1 MHDVRSAEDDDT
13 ASKLAFLN
21 VKFGLWAL
29 LSYLSL
35 GIGLEGLHGF
45 KVGWYLDFET
55 RRLMWTLGHA
65 HGVLLSVLA
74 IGFGMMLHVRHDTS
88 AGWPRIASGCLI
100 AATIL
105 LPGGFLLGGIYVYDG
120 DPGPAVLLSPVGGL
134 LLFAAVLLT
143 AVNYRPARSSEER
156 TRE

>member
-1 MHDVRSAEDDDT
+1 MRDMNSTEADDA

-29 LSYLSL
+29 LAYLSL
-35 GIGLEGLHGF
+35 GICLETFHGF
-45 KVGWYLDFET
+45 KVGWYLEFET

-65 HGVLLSVLA
+65 HGVLLSVLS
-74 IGFGMMLHVRHDTS
+74 IGFGMLMRTRTDITE
-88 AGWPRIASGCLI
+88 AWPRFASGCLI

-134 LLFAAVLLT
+134 LLFVAVLLT
-143 AVNYRPARSSEER
+143 AVNYRPDQGSDEQER
-156 TRE
+156 G